1 MPSPGISFGDLAV
14 FIAVLVMVAAFL
26 TAVRSFLKRDETPG
40 PPAETQRQQSEE
52 TRAEK
57 PRPAASGHVTPSQSP
72 ST

>member
-1 MPSPGISFGDLAV
+1 V

-26 TAVRSFLKRDETPG
+26 MVVRSFLKRDETPG
-40 PPAETQRQQSEE
+40 PPAEPARRQSEE

-57 PRPAASGHVTPSQSP
+57 PRPSAPGHVTPSQSA

>member
-1 MPSPGISFGDLAV
+1 MPSPGISLGDLAV

-26 TAVRSFLKRDETPG
+26 TVVRSFLKRDETPG
-40 PPAETQRQQSEE
+40 TPAETQRQKPEE

-57 PRPAASGHVTPSQSP
+57 PRPAAPGQVTPSQSA